1 VTILQEAI
9 MPEASSHAR
18 TLKVF
23 LASPSDVQEERAAM
37 ARLVRD
43 INDVLAF
50 LAPEKHLTLELVR
63 YETHTFP
70 DLGQPQEVINR
81 QIPLDYDI
89 FVGVMWSRCGTPTET
104 DASGTIEEFRRAY
117 ERRKKGHLPR
127 IMFYFCD
134 QMIPIP
140 DAEGLRQLAGVVEFR
155 TELAKMGLTGSYPS
169 HAEFS
174 EYVRGGLLR
183 AIRDTLIEEAG
194 STQAISTLLRPPAVL
209 DSSAQADI
217 QKLAADYEQIRRDM
231 PPGGP
236 RTLKMAALFSE
247 MKTKA
252 AGVQVLLEDFERSQS
267 PGIRLAAI
275 AILQMFPHA
284 EHLDWLAERLDNPG
298 LEQPFVGYQ
307 AAVGLLEA
315 VRALASEEC
324 KRVRKALDRALSL
337 AGKLPSDSDRILVL
351 RSAEHEFNRRCQG
364 KA

>member
-1 VTILQEAI
+1 MAEALSQ
-9 MPEASSHAR
+9 PR

-23 LASPSDVQEERAAM
+23 LASPGDVQEERSAL

-81 QIPLDYDI
+81 QIPVDYDI
-89 FVGVMWSRCGTPTET
+89 FVGVMWSRCGTPTEV
-104 DASGTIEEFRRAY
+104 ASSGTIDEFRRAC

-140 DAEGLRQLAGVVEFR
+140 DAEGLKQLAGVVEFR
-155 TELAKMGLTGSYPS
+155 SELEKMGLTGSYPS

-183 AIRDTLIEEAG
+183 AIRDTLLEESGGIQPVSA
-194 STQAISTLLRPPAVL
+194 LLRPPAVL
-209 DSSAQADI
+209 DNNARAEV
-217 QKLAADYEQIRRDM
+217 QKLAADYEQVRRDM
-231 PPGGP
+231 PEGGL
-236 RTLKMAALFSE
+236 RTQRMAALFSE
-247 MKTKA
+247 MKIKA
-252 AGVQVLLEDFERSQS
+252 AAVQVLLEEFEQSAS
-267 PGIRLAAI
+267 PGMRLAAI

-284 EHLDWLAERLDNPG
+284 EHLNWLAGRLDNPDV
-298 LEQPFVGYQ
+298 EKPFVGYQ
-307 AAVGLLEA
+307 AAVALLEA
-315 VRALASEEC
+315 A
-324 KRVRKALDRALSL
+324 RALSVEECGRLKL
-337 AGKLPSDSDRILVL
+337 ALERGFALAAGLPGDSDRVSVL
-351 RSAEHEFNRRCQG
+351 KSAEHEFNRRCLRRTS
-364 KA
+364 